1 MNTSIKLCGFKH
13 LDDIIFASSLNINY
27 LGMIFVQN
35 LPRTI
40 ELQTAIKAI
49 KICKRNDIKSVGV
62 FLDQGASEIE
72 EILKKVDLDIIQLHG
87 RENIEQYTYLNKDI
101 IKTIHASED
110 LLNQVN
116 KLDFDNINY
125 LLDATDTDCRGGT
138 GNTFDWK
145 LLEDIPVEKLFI
157 AGGLKPDNIRDL
169 LDKYTPKCVDVSS
182 GIEKKISFKDH
193 KLMIDFVDRIRT
205 YK

>member
-49 KICKRNDIKSVGV
+49 KICRNNDIKSVGV
-62 FLDQGASEIE
+62 FIDQDASEIE
-72 EILKKVDLDIIQLHG
+72 KTLEKVDLDIIQLHG
-87 RENIEQYTYLNKDI
+87 RENIEEYTYLNKDI
-101 IKTIHASED
+101 IKTIHVSED
-110 LLNQVN
+110 LLNQVSE
-116 KLDFDNINY
+116 LDFDNINY
-125 LLDATDTDCRGGT
+125 LLDATDIDCRGGT

-145 LLEDIPVEKLFI
+145 ILKDIPVEKLFI

>member
-13 LDDIIFASSLNINY
+13 LNDIIFASSLNINY

-40 ELQTAIKAI
+40 ELQTAMKAI
-49 KICKRNDIKSVGV
+49 KICRNNDIKSVGV
-62 FLDQGASEIE
+62 FIDQDASEIE
-72 EILKKVDLDIIQLHG
+72 KTLEKVDLDIIQLHG
-87 RENIEQYTYLNKDI
+87 RENIEEYTYLNKDI
-101 IKTIHASED
+101 IKTIHVSED
-110 LLNQVN
+110 LLNQVS

-125 LLDATDTDCRGGT
+125 LLDATDIDCRGGT

-145 LLEDIPVEKLFI
+145 ILKDIPVEKLFI

-182 GIEKKISFKDH
+182 GIEKKISIKDH

>member
-116 KLDFDNINY
+116 KLDFDNIKY
-125 LLDATDTDCRGGT
+125 LRDATDTDCRGGT

-182 GIEKKISFKDH
+182 GIEKNLTFKDQ
-193 KLMIDFVDRIRT
+193 KLMIDFVDRIRA